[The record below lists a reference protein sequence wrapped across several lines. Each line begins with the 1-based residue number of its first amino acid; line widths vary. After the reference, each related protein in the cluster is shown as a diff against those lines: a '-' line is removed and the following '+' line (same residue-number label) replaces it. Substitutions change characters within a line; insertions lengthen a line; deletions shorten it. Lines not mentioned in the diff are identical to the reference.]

1 MKTTILILTVF
12 AIALNQATAQN
23 TGINTTTPQAY
34 LDINGD
40 MALRIGVIN
49 LPNTANADVNTTT
62 SRKSIYRVTI
72 SAASAASISGFT
84 GGVDGRTITLMNTAA
99 LPMSLINDGVGNAS
113 TAANRILT
121 SDGNTLSIP
130 TNGAVTLMYDATA
143 SRWRVSNFSKPD
155 AVAGSNSWATFG
167 NDIYNANAG
176 SVGIGGNT
184 TGNSDLSKLFITT
197 ANNGVG
203 LIHTNGT
210 IKLGTILGDRIGGTP
225 AQDGGW
231 IGTRTNHPLMLMTND
246 IEAMKIKTNGV
257 VQIGYNANSQYTL
270 KGHDWAM
277 LDVFER
283 PGGTG
288 NTLAAFGKV
297 NGLSIQANPATIG
310 FNEYNDPSTP
320 SHTTKIMTTGN
331 AARNAF
337 DADYGRLDWE
347 TFSYG
352 NGSDIAAGTAQ
363 KIMSLSTAVAGVA
376 GGGFQ
381 SEDNRLSVYTTAT
394 VYGSGTSSKYGF
406 IHKQGSTAIGTKI
419 DPTSNGSAT
428 ARFGT
433 QTNNDLAFFTNDNA
447 ANAMTISTLGNVGI
461 GGYPTAN
468 STRLYIKGNASSNI
482 IEANTSLV
490 SMTLQNIG
498 DTAGGIGTATSHD
511 FSIFAYNHLSQFTAK
526 TNGDLEMAVANNA
539 NVRIGSSVPSSY
551 KLAVN
556 GNILSKEIVV
566 QSAWADYVFDENYR
580 VPELKDVEKFI
591 GQNKHLPGIP
601 SATDI
606 ETNGLKVGD
615 VQTKMMAKIEELTLY
630 IISLNKKIE
639 ALESKVNSTK

>member
-1 MKTTILILTVF
+1 MKTVLLLITAF
-12 AIALNQATAQN
+12 AFTQASAQN
-23 TGINTTTPQAY
+23 TGINTSTPQAY

-40 MALRIGVIN
+40 LALRMGVIN
-49 LPNTANADVNTTT
+49 LPNAANADVNTTT
-62 SRKSIYRVTI
+62 SRKSVYRITS
-72 SAASAASISGFT
+72 SAASAASISGLT
-84 GGVDGRTITLMNTAA
+84 GGVDGRTITLMNTVA
-99 LPMSLINDGVGNAS
+99 LPLSLINDGVGNTSAS
-113 TAANRILT
+113 ANRILT

-143 SRWRVSNFSKPD
+143 SRWRVSSFSKPD
-155 AVAGSNSWATFG
+155 AAAGANAWTANG
-167 NDIYNANAG
+167 NDIYNANTG
-176 SVGIGGNT
+176 NVGIGANT
-184 TGNSDLSKLFITT
+184 TANSDQSKLFITT

-210 IKLGTILGDRIGGTP
+210 IKLGTILGDRIGSTP

-246 IEAMKIKTNGV
+246 IEAMKVKANGV
-257 VQIGYNANSQYTL
+257 VQVGYNANSQYTL

-283 PGGTG
+283 PGGSG
-288 NTLAAFGKV
+288 NTLAAFGKTY
-297 NGLSIQANPATIG
+297 GLSIQSYPATIG

-320 SHTTKIMTTGN
+320 SHTPRVMTTGN
-331 AARNAF
+331 AARNTF

-347 TFSYG
+347 TFSYA
-352 NGSDIAAGTAQ
+352 NGSDITAGTPQ

-394 VYGSGTSSKYGF
+394 IYGSGTSSKYGF
-406 IHKQGSTAIGTKI
+406 LHKQGSTAIGTKI
-419 DPTSNGSAT
+419 DPTYNGSAT

-461 GGYPTAN
+461 GANPPAN

-482 IEANTSLV
+482 IEANTSNV

-498 DTAGGIGTATSHD
+498 DTAGGIGTATNHD
-511 FSIFAYNHLSQFTAK
+511 FSLFAYNHLSQFTAK
-526 TNGDLEMAVANNA
+526 TNGDVEMAVANNA

-566 QSAWADYVFDENYR
+566 QSAWADYVFDENYQI
-580 VPELKDVEKFI
+580 PELKDVETFI
-591 GQNKHLPGIP
+591 GKNKHLPGIP

-606 ETNGLKVGD
+606 ETYGLKVGD